1 MAFKA
6 RKMKKGLFEVLGL
19 EQYIDRRIAELKKA
33 LSPKVKA
40 AKKAVARR
48 LKPARAMKVKGV
60 AEKPT
65 ALDLVLKALEASS
78 KRAMLIKAGR
88 QKDQLLRSLIPLYL
102 ARNSNVEITSG
113 VVSRFWKLHGVNYAA
128 PNAAKALRE
137 HVGYARQ
144 TKTGRQITPN
154 GIKYVEQALS
164 MKKAA

>member
-19 EQYIDRRIAELKKA
+19 EQYIDRRVAELKKA

-40 AKKAVARR
+40 AKKVVRK

-60 AEKPT
+60 APKPT
-65 ALDLVLKALEASS
+65 ALDLVIKSLEASS
-78 KRAMLIKAGR
+78 KRAALIKAGR

-113 VVSRFWKLHGVNYAA
+113 VVSKFWKLHGVKYAA

-154 GIKYVEQALS
+154 GIKYVEQAVM